1 MSDFLQ
7 TPDDK
12 QAKWYSK
19 RMVHV
24 AAVISLVFLLV
35 IIAVVTGFVVMA
47 KEHEKSTRR
56 IIEVNLTVCTNHG
69 QISAWCRFIERH
81 KKAKKIL

>member
-1 MSDFLQ
+1 MFQSSDS
-7 TPDDK
+7 K

-24 AAVISLVFLLV
+24 AAVISGVSLLV

-47 KEHEKSTRR
+47 KEHQKSTRR
-56 IIEVNLTVCTNHG
+56 IIEVKLKDTGTKYPTPLSFVMLNYFRTN
-69 QISAWCRFIERH
+69 QYEEP
-81 KKAKKIL
+81 

>member
-1 MSDFLQ
+1 MIDFLQ
-7 TPDDK
+7 TPDGK

-24 AAVISLVFLLV
+24 AAVISGVSLLV

-56 IIEVNLTVCTNHG
+56 IIEVKLNGRHTV
-69 QISAWCRFIERH
+69 ISCVPVQPRQEMYQ
-81 KKAKKIL
+81 L